1 MIWTPQ
7 QAAALDSV
15 SRWLRDPN
23 APQVYRLFGFAG
35 TGKTTL
41 AKHLAAHEDGTV
53 LFAAFTGKAAS
64 VLRESGCDNAATLHS
79 LLYRVGMPDP
89 APVIQAKEVMDALGG
104 PDHPLYPEARA
115 DFLAARTQYRR
126 PRFSLNPESELRWAS
141 LLVLDEV
148 SMVAKPLARDVLS
161 FGKKVLVLGD
171 PGQLPPIEGTGYFT
185 DARPDTMLTDITRQA
200 ADSPII
206 RWATMAR
213 QGRAIPPGL
222 DGTAHKI
229 GKNKVDDA
237 WLTNSAGQILC
248 GKNKTRDDLNTR
260 VRRTLGHND
269 PMPRHGDTLV
279 CLRNNHMLGLLN
291 GVICNAHGDAVA
303 LDDRT
308 IGMNVRYE
316 GKVIHDLLVDDAPFT
331 GIAPDQNA
339 YHLPRHDVAQFDFG
353 YAITVHKSQGSQ
365 WHHVTIWDDG
375 FGKWEATLRKQWL
388 YTAITRAS
396 TKLTILGSNR

>member
-7 QAAALDSV
+7 QATALDDV
-15 SRWLRDPN
+15 ARWLNDPG

-41 AKHLAAHEDGTV
+41 AKHLAAQQDGMV

-64 VLRESGCDNAATLHS
+64 VLRDNGCDAATTLHS
-79 LLYRVGMPDP
+79 LLYRVGSADP
-89 APVIQAKEVMDALGG
+89 LPVLKARQHMESLDKRSTEYA
-104 PDHPLYPEARA
+104 EARA
-115 DFLAARTQYRR
+115 EFITARAQYRR
-126 PRFSLNPESELRWAS
+126 PRFSLNEDSELKFAQ

-148 SMVAKPLARDVLS
+148 SMVGKSLARNVLS

-185 DARPDTMLTDITRQA
+185 EAKPNTMLTDITRQA

-213 QGRAIPPGL
+213 EGKAIPPGI
-222 DGTAHKI
+222 DGAAMKI
-229 GKNKVDDA
+229 GKNKIDHH
-237 WLTNSAGQILC
+237 WLAKSAGQILC
-248 GKNKTRDDLNTR
+248 GKNKTRDTLNQG
-260 VRRTLGHND
+260 VRTVLGHEGRL
-269 PMPRHGDTLV
+269 PKHGDTLV
-279 CLRNNHMLGLLN
+279 CLRNNHQLGLLN
-291 GVICNAHGDAVA
+291 GVICNAHGDAVP

-308 IGMNVRYE
+308 VGMNVRYE
-316 GKVIHDLLVDDAPFT
+316 GKVVYDLLVDDAPFGGYADDPHSIT
-331 GIAPDQNA
+331 
-339 YHLPRHDVAQFDFG
+339 LPRHDIAHFDFG

-375 FGKWEATLRKQWL
+375 FGKWEPALRKQWL

-396 TKLTILGSNR
+396 AKLTILGSNT